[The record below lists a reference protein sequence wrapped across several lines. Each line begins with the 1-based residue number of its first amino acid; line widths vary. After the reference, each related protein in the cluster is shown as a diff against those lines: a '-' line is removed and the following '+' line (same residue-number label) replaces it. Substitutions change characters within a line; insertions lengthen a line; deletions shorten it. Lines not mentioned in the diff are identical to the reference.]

1 MNKNDTIRLNI
12 RFDIYL
18 VLFSNLLNFIFDSFA
33 NYKLNLYSKLFKIK
47 FKPKFN
53 FYFINNKL

>member
-18 VLFSNLLNFIFDSFA
+18 VLYSNLLNLIFDSFA
-33 NYKLNLYSKLFKIK
+33 NYKLNLYSI
-47 FKPKFN
+47 
-53 FYFINNKL
+53 

>member
-18 VLFSNLLNFIFDSFA
+18 VLFSNLLNFIFDPFA
-33 NYKLNLYSKLFKIK
+33 NYILNLYSI
-47 FKPKFN
+47 
-53 FYFINNKL
+53 